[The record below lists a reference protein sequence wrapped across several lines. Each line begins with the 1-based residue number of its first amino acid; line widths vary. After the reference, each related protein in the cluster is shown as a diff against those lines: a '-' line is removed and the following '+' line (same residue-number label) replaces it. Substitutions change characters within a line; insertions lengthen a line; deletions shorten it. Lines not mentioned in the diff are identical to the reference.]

1 MWSVGV
7 ITYALLSGRL
17 PWSDD
22 DRQRNAEILKAKF
35 SFRGE
40 PWGNVSSEAKDFI
53 SKLIR
58 KKPEDRL
65 TAQESLQH
73 PWFDSLSHLKS
84 LYSPPS
90 ASAPPPPLGSA
101 SGTTGKANGIYIILM
116 SLSSHDILNR
126 K

>member
-7 ITYALLSGRL
+7 ITFALLCGRL

-40 PWGNVSSEAKDFI
+40 PWGDVSSEAKDFI

-58 KKPEDRL
+58 KSPEDRL
-65 TAQESLQH
+65 TAQQALHH
-73 PWFDSLSHLKS
+73 PWFDALSHLRD
-84 LYSPPS
+84 LYNPTSSSP
-90 ASAPPPPLGSA
+90 PPPPLPPLVN
-101 SGTTGKANGIYIILM
+101 ANGTKGRANGNTVSPLY
-116 SLSSHDILNR
+116 LN
-126 K
+126 